1 MAKSRGSVKR
11 AYLYL
16 DGVSSR
22 DLRLAL
28 LTREKVTKQ
37 KLVIEG
43 TRTEK
48 LLPAIAAFLGN
59 GGVEGIIVA
68 QGGGSFSQTRIIC
81 SVANALAYGWGIK
94 VVAVESTL
102 AIEQVIKKVP
112 KLRWQRIILP
122 KYSGPGV
129 H

>member
-1 MAKSRGSVKR
+1 MKV
-11 AYLYL
+11 YLFI

-22 DLRLAL
+22 DLSLAL
-28 LTREKVTKQ
+28 VNGENVFKQ
-37 KLVIEG
+37 RQVKDG

-48 LLPAIAAFLGN
+48 LLPAIASFLGN

-94 VVAVESTL
+94 VAAVPT
-102 AIEQVIKKVP
+102 APTIQQVVKKVS
-112 KLRWQRIILP
+112 KLRWQKIILP